1 MRQRVAAG
9 WSNLLAEAK
18 KLSARELAAF
28 KNALDAHCAQMLVEQ
43 EQGVIDLLGAIG
55 AKPGPAR
62 KTARR
67 RRAKRARRAVAP
79 ARAARKQ
86 AAKPVAAKAGS
97 PRRGRAGAAEAKA
110 LIANALTRKPSTIS
124 ELVKESGCVRI
135 TVDKYIKKGLRT
147 GKIVQAG
154 VRGRAVLYKAK

>member
-9 WSNLLAEAK
+9 WSKLLAEAK

-43 EQGVIDLLGAIG
+43 EQGVIDLRGAIS
-55 AKPGPAR
+55 AKPRPAR
-62 KTARR
+62 KSTRR
-67 RRAKRARRAVAP
+67 RARRARRAAPP
-79 ARAARKQ
+79 ARAARKR
-86 AAKPVAAKAGS
+86 AAKPVAAKKGA

-110 LIANALTRKPSTIS
+110 LIANALTKRPSTIS

-135 TVDKYIKKGLRT
+135 TVDKYIKKGLKT

-154 VRGRAVLYKAK
+154 VRGRAVLYKAR